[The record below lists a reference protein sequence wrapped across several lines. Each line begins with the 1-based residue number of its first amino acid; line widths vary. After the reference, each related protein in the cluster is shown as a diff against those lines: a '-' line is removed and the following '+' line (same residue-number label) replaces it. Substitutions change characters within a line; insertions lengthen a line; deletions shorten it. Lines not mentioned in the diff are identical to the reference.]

1 MTAAPIDI
9 PLDDR
14 GAPDLQ
20 LLVRKLGEAAAKA
33 RGEAYDPAHNP
44 AHAGYPRITP
54 AIWQAF
60 DAAMAEYQRACRAGL
75 ASAAPSNAG
84 TRRRPPSAEFAD
96 CRERDY
102 APAPTKPPWTRTQA
116 RPDQGA
122 GCRRADRGDRRDP
135 EFDRRPH
142 DLPQAQQA
150 RARPSRRQP
159 RRFQM
164 TDNPSSHQPPTGHA
178 TQEKQR

>member
-84 TRRRPPSAEFAD
+84 TRRRPPSAEFTRQRLPNHRGHELKHDRIRVPAVV
-96 CRERDY
+96 
-102 APAPTKPPWTRTQA
+102 APTEATAAIQSSTGALTIYRRHNKPALGPV
-116 RPDQGA
+116 
-122 GCRRADRGDRRDP
+122 GDSLDGLEP
-135 EFDRRPH
+135 PVGGS
-142 DLPQAQQA
+142 AV
-150 RARPSRRQP
+150 RRQL
-159 RRFQM
+159 
-164 TDNPSSHQPPTGHA
+164 
-178 TQEKQR
+178 